1 MTMELKP
8 VCKRSDT
15 VLSDS
20 DTLTGNEQSQSGSGV
35 TFTPISVESF
45 NRYSRGRCVKK
56 DPTEYF
62 LPPFSRSFSRNSIA
76 DWTPHRHPEG
86 ALYFVHHQNKIFTD
100 AYLYEDKIVAK
111 LNTCVSHIRRL
122 LEDKG
127 PLDLNTDKIDIVLDL
142 LDEQSETIKCGYYLV
157 DHSKRAIFWM
167 DGFEMSQLSS
177 WKRVPGIFSAGIVSA
192 SHIGLILEHE
202 YWQHCDLFPAA
213 HLLTPGLVSELRDTI
228 IHSATDA
235 LTSPTTTTPF
245 SVDDLLKMNAL
256 TNGISFPSDGAR
268 TESFGVQIDQG
279 SPSAFARLMM
289 LFAQERIN
297 HFHGEYAAR
306 LDRDNSVYGQV
317 RKRSYSMAIL
327 CPLLLNAP
335 VRHHRDLQAIFMD
348 DIISQLSWKRLAEKV
363 LSEWQDITLY
373 ASLILNANVGILAVP
388 GRANT
393 SIAQISSYISIC
405 FGLASIILGLL
416 LSRKYRL
423 EAADAVSGGPAYS
436 FKKESLQVLEGR
448 AILFSLPYVFM
459 MWGMFAFLSSFLIM
473 ALEISNIRT
482 TIILLVTATALF
494 VAILCCMLSAHGWG
508 LARIISAV
516 NGLRV
521 GWSLPGL
528 GWNKKFDVRARN
540 EEIV

>member
-1 MTMELKP
+1 MAMELKP

-15 VLSDS
+15 VLSES
-20 DTLTGNEQSQSGSGV
+20 DTLAGDEQSPSGSGV

-45 NRYSRGRCVKK
+45 NRYSRERYVQREGSDRIYPSSIFSVV
-56 DPTEYF
+56 
-62 LPPFSRSFSRNSIA
+62 LP
-76 DWTPHRHPEG
+76 
-86 ALYFVHHQNKIFTD
+86 NKIFTD
-100 AYLYEDKIVAK
+100 AYLYDDKIMAK
-111 LNTCVSHIRRL
+111 VNTCVSHIRYL
-122 LEDKG
+122 LEDK
-127 PLDLNTDKIDIVLDL
+127 LDLDTDEIDIVLDL
-142 LDEQSETIKCGYYLV
+142 VDEQSETIKCGYYLV
-157 DHSKRAIFWM
+157 DHSMRTIFWM
-167 DGFEMSQLSS
+167 EAFAMSQLSS
-177 WKRVPGIFSAGIVSA
+177 WKRVPGIVSA
-192 SHIGLILEHE
+192 SHIGLILEQE
-202 YWQHCDLFPAA
+202 YWLALRLGKMHYTLNFN
-213 HLLTPGLVSELRDTI
+213 LTGSIVTYSRQRTCSPLGLYLNYVTRSSIAQQD
-228 IHSATDA
+228 SATFSDA

-256 TNGISFPSDGAR
+256 TNGMSFPSDGAR

-279 SPSAFARLMM
+279 SPSA
-289 LFAQERIN
+289 FAQERIN

-388 GRANT
+388 GGANT

-405 FGLASIILGLL
+405 FGLASIILGKIIPHVLLSPLKFVPGLL

-423 EAADAVSGGPAYS
+423 EAADAVSAGPAHT
-436 FKKESLQVLEGR
+436 FKNESLQALEGR

-459 MWGMFAFLSSFLIM
+459 MWGMFTFLSSFLIM

-482 TIILLVTATALF
+482 TSILLQS
-494 VAILCCMLSAHGWG
+494 SAAYFAHT
-508 LARIISAV
+508 
-516 NGLRV
+516 V
-521 GWSLPGL
+521 GGSPG
-528 GWNKKFDVRARN
+528 
-540 EEIV
+540 